1 MEFRERVTGGG
12 GTTPKEKK
20 KTHRCRV
27 LKDMKVI
34 VVLYSLGK
42 VNK

>member
-20 KTHRCRV
+20 THRCRV
-27 LKDMKVI
+27 LKDIKVI